1 MLGLL
6 ASTAAS
12 AAAQSASVSA
22 SAGVERTLSFDVG
35 YQNPAA
41 PGCSGTTSD
50 ASLAERTVA
59 CTGVAGVTGRAF
71 GSASTSGVFRASAS
85 LDASALTL
93 GTGTGGVLSAVGRAD
108 LSDVVSITSLSAR
121 TPTSF
126 TLFVDWDGDYRT
138 PTGLPTGVT
147 PYASGFLGFFAAGFQ
162 PQERG
167 WSGWTRS
174 TSAFAPDAPMSTV
187 GNGRYAGIATRV
199 GEPGALVTTIAGR
212 SSFVNI
218 PFSSSTFTFN
228 LSLVA
233 EVMLQNL
240 GGAPVNVAGLLGS
253 DFSQTAT
260 VSGFQVFDA
269 AGQDMTAESQVVFRS
284 GFAVPLGAPTTVPE
298 PATVVLVAAGLA
310 GVGMIARRRR
320 AA

>member
-1 MLGLL
+1 M
-6 ASTAAS
+6 
-12 AAAQSASVSA
+12 
-22 SAGVERTLSFDVG
+22 
-35 YQNPAA
+35 
-41 PGCSGTTSD
+41 
-50 ASLAERTVA
+50 
-59 CTGVAGVTGRAF
+59 
-71 GSASTSGVFRASAS
+71 
-85 LDASALTL
+85 
-93 GTGTGGVLSAVGRAD
+93 
-108 LSDVVSITSLSAR
+108 
-121 TPTSF
+121 
-126 TLFVDWDGDYRT
+126 DWDGDYRT
-138 PTGLPTGVT
+138 PTALPTGVA

-174 TSAFAPDAPMSTV
+174 TSTFAADAPRSTV

-199 GEPGALVTTIAGR
+199 AEPGALVTTIAGR
-212 SSFVNI
+212 SSFINI

-233 EVMLQNL
+233 EVLLQNL

-260 VSGFQVFDA
+260 ISGFQVFDA

-310 GVGMIARRRR
+310 GVGVIARRRR